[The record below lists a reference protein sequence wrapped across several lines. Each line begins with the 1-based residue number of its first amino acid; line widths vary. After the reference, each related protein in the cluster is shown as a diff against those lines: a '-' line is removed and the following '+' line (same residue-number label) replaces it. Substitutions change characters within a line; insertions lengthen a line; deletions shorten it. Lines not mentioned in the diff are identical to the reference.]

1 MHADVNMVVLVG
13 NAANA
18 PRVYSKDGSEPR
30 ALFTVAVS
38 RRGRGGGKVGT
49 DFVRCVAFGHTA
61 EAIAKTLGKGD
72 RVTVTGPIRVWHKV
86 GEDGAT
92 LERVEVLAVTAE
104 VHKRPLPT
112 DNVQAPKGVAG
123 EVPEPS
129 GLAGDVASGDG
140 AASPDGAGPGPSD
153 SLTPFLDEDEE
164 ALLDVLAASWSGE

>member
-13 NAANA
+13 NATSAS
-18 PRVYSKDGSEPR
+18 RVYSKAGSGPR

-38 RRGRGGGKVGT
+38 RKGRGGGKVGT

-61 EAIAKTLGKGD
+61 ETIAKTLGKGD

-104 VHKRPLPT
+104 VHKRLLPT
-112 DNVQAPKGVAG
+112 DNVQATKGGAG

-129 GLAGDVASGDG
+129 GLAGDAASGDG
-140 AASPDGAGPGPSD
+140 GAAPDGAGLDPSD

-164 ALLDVLAASWSGE
+164 ALLDALAATWSGE